1 MPWEARVDGFVLFLV
16 LLLVIAA
23 LAAGLVAMQLRRRRG
38 GVLGTG
44 RNK

>member
-1 MPWEARVDGFVLFLV
+1 MDALVIVVFLV
-16 LLLVIAA
+16 LLLAV
-23 LAAGLVAMQLRRRRG
+23 LGVGLLTVQLRRRRG